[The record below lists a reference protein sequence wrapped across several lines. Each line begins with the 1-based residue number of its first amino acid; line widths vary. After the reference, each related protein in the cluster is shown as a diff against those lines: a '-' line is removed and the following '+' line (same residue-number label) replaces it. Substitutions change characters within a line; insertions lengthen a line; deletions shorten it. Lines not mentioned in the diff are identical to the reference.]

1 ARMRAMKLCLAGRL
15 SVIRLLP
22 WCLVKKRAALSGRSL
37 AIGTAAR
44 LLRREY
50 RRVGNCNLQAAG
62 TEERCEFR
70 IGFNV
75 GRHGFRPRILRSA
88 GCGQRDG
95 AMSAFGEAGERPRTS
110 PICQSCRDRRQAEEV
125 GE

>member
-50 RRVGNCNLQAAG
+50 RRVGDCNLQAAG
-62 TEERCEFR
+62 SEEGSELRARFD
-70 IGFNV
+70 V
-75 GRHGFRPRILRSA
+75 GRKRLGRRARK
-88 GCGQRDG
+88 
-95 AMSAFGEAGERPRTS
+95 
-110 PICQSCRDRRQAEEV
+110 RDRAV
-125 GE
+125 SALGESRECS